1 MQPITVSKS
10 ELKPK
15 LLHYLRLVEEKGQP
29 INITHHSKV
38 VAQLTP
44 ARQQSD
50 EEILKSLGGRII
62 IHGDI
67 MEPVGVED
75 WEALK

>member
-29 INITHHSKV
+29 INITHHKKV
-38 VAQLTP
+38 VAQILPNRT
-44 ARQQSD
+44 QTD
-50 EEILKSLGGRII
+50 EEILASLRGSIK
-62 IHGDI
+62 IHGNI
-67 MEPVGVED
+67 MEPVGLDD

>member
-29 INITHHSKV
+29 INITHHKKV
-38 VAQLTP
+38 VAQLIPNRT
-44 ARQQSD
+44 QTD
-50 EEILKSLGGRII
+50 EEILATLRGSVIVYQDPL
-62 IHGDI
+62 
-67 MEPVGVED
+67 EPVGVED

>member
-1 MQPITVSKS
+1 MQPLTISKS

-15 LLHYLRLVEEKGQP
+15 LLHYLRLVEEKGQS
-29 INITHHSKV
+29 INITHRHKV
-38 VAQLTP
+38 VAQLIPSRT
-44 ARQQSD
+44 QTD
-50 EEILKSLGGRII
+50 EEILESLRGSIT

-67 MEPVGVED
+67 MEPIGVDD

>member
-1 MQPITVSKS
+1 MQPLTISKS
-10 ELKPK
+10 ELKPR

-29 INITHHSKV
+29 INITHRHKV
-38 VAQLTP
+38 VAQLIPNRT
-44 ARQQSD
+44 QTD
-50 EEILKSLGGRII
+50 EEILASLRGSIT

-67 MEPVGVED
+67 MKSVGLDD